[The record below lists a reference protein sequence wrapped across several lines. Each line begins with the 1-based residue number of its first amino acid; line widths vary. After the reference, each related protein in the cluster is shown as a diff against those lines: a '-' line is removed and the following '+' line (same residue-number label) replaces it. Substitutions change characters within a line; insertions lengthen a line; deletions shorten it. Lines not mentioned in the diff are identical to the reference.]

1 MTTPIVLTVEAI
13 VNAPIDKVW
22 TYWTSPEHL
31 TKWNHASDD
40 WHCPAAEINLTVGG
54 KFSATMAA
62 KDGSASFDFWG
73 IYDAIVTEKEL
84 HITIGDGR
92 KWSVFF
98 SVEGDVTKV
107 VESFEAET
115 MNPVELQQQGWQM
128 ILNNF
133 KKYTETN

>member
-73 IYDAIVTEKEL
+73 IYDAIETEKEL
-84 HITIGDGR
+84 HITTGDGR

-98 SVEGDVTKV
+98 SAEGDATKV

-115 MNPVELQQQGWQM
+115 INPVELQQEGWQM